1 LARISWVSPEQIG
14 QRQVLMAESIRHG
27 PGSASPE
34 FRLHESRH
42 RVSGADGRTAYAVTL
57 SGSFSGS
64 RHRVSG
70 ADGRTAYAVTLSGS
84 SSGSRHR
91 VSDADPTK
99 PPGGGG
105 SVCLLRPPGVSSRGR
120 WPRGATRPTRS
131 NSPSSTSSRSRRTG
145 TSRCRS
151 SGSTRSRRRPDRPR
165 RTETQGPWRPRAE
178 TQTWEISLGNV

>member
-27 PGSASPE
+27 SGSASPE
-34 FRLHESRH
+34 FRLHE
-42 RVSGADGRTAYAVTL
+42 
-57 SGSFSGS
+57 S

-120 WPRGATRPTRS
+120 WPGGATRPTRS